1 MNYSYQ
7 EFSQWALHQNYPAFI
22 IDNLE
27 TIYRMILSLPRKK
40 SVFRTLKYVL
50 EKKLF
55 LENQLIS
62 QWGPLKSPFS
72 NRELSSKVLMLF
84 TPYRRDLMDFL
95 YPVANIL
102 AEQDDSVSLLIPC
115 RGKTTFGGL
124 SPKVK
129 VIFKESMY
137 GGFGVYQEA
146 RNYFYGE
153 LNNPVQAWCREIKAT
168 PQQKT
173 LIKIFFKKF
182 ALDTIVTYKLL
193 QLVKPK
199 CVFGLHYI
207 LDPGCLNAI
216 RKYKL
221 QNSLH
226 NLVIQHGFYIT
237 DHSKTHD
244 FNGADTAILWGDY
257 QQRYLQTMAQAP
269 PAVVIGNPKLEASLK
284 RLTKEQCLSPPLE
297 SLENRKIKLLFVST
311 KTLTNRAIDKKIFD
325 TFIGAT
331 QELKN
336 VEIIYKLHPSES
348 RRDYRDYFAKGLIKP
363 KQIILDQDLYPLL
376 YNADIIVGS
385 FSTAMFEALALG
397 KPVIWIS
404 PHGNL
409 NGLAGLELM
418 QAADSGE
425 LVGLINKLSYDRA
438 YRQEIL
444 AKEAVLNKDFFNHID
459 GSAERIAGY
468 VASCL
473 EKE

>member
-1 MNYSYQ
+1 MDYFYH

-22 IDNLE
+22 KDNLE
-27 TIYRMILSLPRKK
+27 TIYRMILSLPREK
-40 SVFRTLKYVL
+40 SVFRTLKYVM

-55 LENQLIS
+55 LENQLMS

-95 YPVANIL
+95 YPVANKL
-102 AEQDDSVSLLIPC
+102 SETDNSVSIVVPR

-129 VIFKESMY
+129 VVFKENMY
-137 GGFGVYQEA
+137 GGLGVYREA

-153 LNNPVQAWCREIKAT
+153 LNNPVQAWCHEIKAT

-216 RKYKL
+216 RKFKL

-226 NLVIQHGFYIT
+226 NLIIQHGFYII

-244 FNGADTAILWGDY
+244 FNGADTAILWGEY
-257 QQRYLQTMAQAP
+257 QQRYLRTMAQAP

-284 RLTKEQCLSPPLE
+284 RLTKVPCLSPPLE

-311 KTLTNRAIDKKIFD
+311 KTLTNRAIDKEIFD
-325 TFIGAT
+325 TFVGAA
-331 QELKN
+331 QKLNN
-336 VEIIYKLHPSES
+336 VEIIYKLHPSEL

-363 KQIILDQDLYPLL
+363 KQIIIEQDIYPLL
-376 YNADIIVGS
+376 YNADIVVGS
-385 FSTAMFEALALG
+385 FSSAMFEALALG

-404 PHGNL
+404 PTGL
-409 NGLAGLELM
+409 LSGLAGLELL
-418 QAADSGE
+418 QVTSKGE

-438 YRQEIL
+438 YYQGVL
-444 AKEAVLNKDFFNHID
+444 AKQEVLNKDFFNLIE

-468 VASCL
+468 VASFL
-473 EKE
+473 E